1 MQTRVIILA
10 AGEGKRMKSSIPKV
24 LHTLCGRAM
33 VGWVMEA
40 ARGIDAHP
48 VVVVGHGRD
57 AVMAALEGRA
67 RFAVQESQR
76 GTGHAVMAAR
86 DAIPEDGAVVVAAA
100 DMPLLRS
107 GTLEA
112 LAAGVTRDGF
122 AAMVLTAI
130 AEDPAGYGRVL
141 RDGSGDVAG
150 IVEHRD
156 ATPAQREIREI
167 NTSVYCFRGNL
178 LRSLLDRLTCDND
191 QGEYYL
197 TDVIG
202 LMVRAGHRVG
212 ALRCAPDEALGINDR
227 AQLAQAEAALRRRI
241 NEAHMREGVRIID
254 PAATYIDADVAIGGD
269 TVVYPGNVL
278 ESGTRI
284 GSGATLYPGNRISA
298 SRVGD
303 GVTIQSS
310 VLVEAQVGN
319 GATIGPFAYL
329 RPGSKVGAGCRIGDF
344 VELKNAVI
352 GDGTK
357 VPHLTYVGD
366 AEIGERANIGCG
378 AVFVNYDGHRKHR
391 TTVGDGAFIGC
402 NTNLV
407 APVTVGRGAYT
418 AAGSTIT
425 EDVPDD
431 ALAIARS
438 RQTNKDGWARRRR
451 SRYEEEV

>member
-1 MQTRVIILA
+1 MGGA
-10 AGEGKRMKSSIPKV
+10 P
-24 LHTLCGRAM
+24 
-33 VGWVMEA
+33 
-40 ARGIDAHP
+40 GIDAHP

-57 AVMAALEGRA
+57 AVMAAPSGPGSRCRRASGEQGTRSWRRATRYPRTARSSGGGRY
-67 RFAVQESQR
+67 
-76 GTGHAVMAAR
+76 
-86 DAIPEDGAVVVAAA
+86 AAA
-100 DMPLLRS
+100 QIRYAQ
-107 GTLEA
+107 A

-130 AEDPAGYGRVL
+130 AEDPAGYGRCCATAAAMS
-141 RDGSGDVAG
+141 RASSSTGTPRPHSGRSG
-150 IVEHRD
+150 KS
-156 ATPAQREIREI
+156 IRLSTASGE
-167 NTSVYCFRGNL
+167 SSAL
-178 LRSLLDRLTCDND
+178 PSDRLTCDND

-202 LMVRAGHRVG
+202 LMVRSGHREG

-310 VLVEAQVGN
+310 VLVEAQIGN